1 MKVDPYL
8 SKVASTARLL
18 NEYERY
24 GSLVVAYDFDNT
36 VFDYFNEDHTY
47 DMVIQLLRD
56 LKSIGCYLICFTANE
71 DTQRIA
77 DFLTANDI
85 PFDKINENPPFFTCK
100 AGKIYYNVRFW
111 ACSSRGFIAL
121 LLNLP
126 QKLIRST
133 QLN

>member
-36 VFDYFNEDHTY
+36 VFDYFNEGHTY

-100 AGKIYYNVRFW
+100 AGKIYYN
-111 ACSSRGFIAL
+111 AL
-121 LLNLP
+121 LDDRAGLWQVYHELRYIVDILKTN
-126 QKLIRST
+126 
-133 QLN
+133 